1 MKKKCKKRS
10 KRSNSLPQK
19 APNPPALTPIQP
31 KLPKSSGQIFAL
43 CGHAK
48 FALLLFDPAAGY
60 FKPSLCIRHRSIVA
74 ISPGHGTH
82 TLAALVPQL
91 PWNIGSVGREPL
103 VKSWQIWLRFFRTGS
118 SQLPLGS
125 CTCWPEAQGV
135 PVPTALHSCMFPVTK
150 KEATSRWGW
159 GDLAE
164 QGGTLVP

>member
-1 MKKKCKKRS
+1 M
-10 KRSNSLPQK
+10 PQQ
-19 APNPPALTPIQP
+19 APHPPVPTPIRP
-31 KLPKSSGQIFAL
+31 KLPKSSGQFFAL

-60 FKPSLCIRHRSIVA
+60 FKPSLCIRHPGY
-74 ISPGHGTH
+74 ISPGHGSR
-82 TLAALVPQL
+82 TLAPAAPALARL
-91 PWNIGSVGREPL
+91 LWNIDSVGREPL
-103 VKSWQIWLRFFRTGS
+103 VRSWQIWLRFFRTGS
-118 SQLPLGS
+118 SQLLLGS

-135 PVPTALHSCMFPVTK
+135 PVPTALHSCMFSVTK

>member
-1 MKKKCKKRS
+1 MPK
-10 KRSNSLPQK
+10 K
-19 APNPPALTPIQP
+19 APNPPVPTPIRP
-31 KLPKSSGQIFAL
+31 KLPKSSGVKIL
-43 CGHAK
+43 PYV
-48 FALLLFDPAAGY
+48 D
-60 FKPSLCIRHRSIVA
+60 KPSLYFFFLTQPLAISNQACASDILA

-91 PWNIGSVGREPL
+91 LWNIDSVGRELL
-103 VKSWQIWLRFFRTGS
+103 VKGWQIWLRFFRTGS
-118 SQLPLGS
+118 SQLLLGS

-135 PVPTALHSCMFPVTK
+135 PVPTALHGCMFPVTK

>member
-1 MKKKCKKRS
+1 MPNLHFFFLTQPLAI
-10 KRSNSLPQK
+10 SNQ
-19 APNPPALTPIQP
+19 ACA
-31 KLPKSSGQIFAL
+31 SGIL
-43 CGHAK
+43 
-48 FALLLFDPAAGY
+48 
-60 FKPSLCIRHRSIVA
+60 A

-91 PWNIGSVGREPL
+91 LWNIDSVGRELL

-118 SQLPLGS
+118 SQLLLGS

-135 PVPTALHSCMFPVTK
+135 PVPTALHGCMFPVTK

-164 QGGTLVP
+164 QGGTLVLPCVIMIGCGISHGRTRPSGAQISRGN